1 MKKINRLIII
11 FIALIVIL
19 SSCSNERNETN
30 IGSQLVKSSQYSVQ
44 KHVPVYLLDAY
55 ALVSTVRKTILH
67 LH

>member
-30 IGSQLVKSSQYSVQ
+30 IGPISKKFSIFCSKTCSCLS
-44 KHVPVYLLDAY
+44 LDAY
-55 ALVSTVRKTILH
+55 ALVSTVEKHLH